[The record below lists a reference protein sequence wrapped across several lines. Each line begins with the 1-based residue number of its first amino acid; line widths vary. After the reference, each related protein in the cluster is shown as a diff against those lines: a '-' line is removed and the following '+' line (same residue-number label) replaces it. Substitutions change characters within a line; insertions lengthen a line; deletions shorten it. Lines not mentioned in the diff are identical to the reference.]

1 MNRANIQK
9 IPNKK
14 GNLKKVNVRI
24 LLNQKDNIK
33 IKNMTT
39 LLNQKENMKK
49 NRPEENTQLKRG
61 YEKEN
66 KDGKNKT

>member
-1 MNRANIQK
+1 MKKNIKKILNQKECMNRANIQK

-33 IKNMTT
+33 IKKHDDT
-39 LLNQKENMKK
+39 
-49 NRPEENTQLKRG
+49 PEPKRE
-61 YEKEN
+61 YEK
-66 KDGKNKT
+66 KQT